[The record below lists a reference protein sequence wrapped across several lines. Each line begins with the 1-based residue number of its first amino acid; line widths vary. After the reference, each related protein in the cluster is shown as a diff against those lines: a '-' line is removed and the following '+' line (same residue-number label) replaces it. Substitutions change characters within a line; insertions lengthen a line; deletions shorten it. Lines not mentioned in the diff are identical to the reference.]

1 MLAGR
6 LTGTLDGRP
15 VVIDADD
22 GGVVVQV
29 AALRTAWDALVN
41 EVLAEAT
48 LKRPALPAGYIT
60 QGKSGIH
67 SEHLSYLL
75 GEMQGL
81 ARAHPGAQ
89 W

>member
-29 AALRTAWDALVN
+29 AALRTAWAARKIAFPLMPILHWLRRARVPLRVRVAGVLSVELLPETSAAATFLVP
-41 EVLAEAT
+41 VLRR
-48 LKRPALPAGYIT
+48 LR
-60 QGKSGIH
+60 
-67 SEHLSYLL
+67 
-75 GEMQGL
+75 
-81 ARAHPGAQ
+81 
-89 W
+89 